1 MKQSKKGFITIH
13 YCGTKICEPGYSFGA
28 IRPHYI
34 LHIVQSGKGR
44 YYRAGQVYELKTGDA
59 FLLVPLESSTYTADM
74 EDPWKFTWIGFDGPA
89 AESLLS
95 QTCFLNDVVFHGLS
109 SSGKQEE
116 FFSLLEHLFQTY
128 LETGADSYTLLGQ
141 FLELLEF
148 MRTTPRYDTENDP
161 ERYLQRAR
169 EYIHNNYPY
178 PIRVTDIADAAGIDR
193 TYLYRIFMEKEKVS
207 PKQYL
212 SRLRLQISMKLLKS
226 TSYSITEIAYS
237 CGFSDSA
244 SFCRQFQAA
253 FQETPGSFRKKEIG
267 MMI

>member
-1 MKQSKKGFITIH
+1 MKQNKKGFITLH
-13 YCGTKICEPGYSFGA
+13 YCGTKVCEPGYSFGA

-34 LHIVQSGKGR
+34 LHIIKSGKGR
-44 YYRAGQVYELKTGDA
+44 YYRGDQVYELKTGDA
-59 FLLVPLESSTYTADM
+59 FLLIPLESSTYTADM
-74 EDPWKFTWIGFDGPA
+74 EDPWSFSWIGFDGPA

-95 QTCFLNDVVFHGLS
+95 PTCFLNDVVFQGFS
-109 SSGKQEE
+109 SPEKQEK
-116 FFSLLEHLFQTY
+116 FFRTLDRLFQTY
-128 LETGADSYTLLGQ
+128 TETGADSYTLLGQ

-148 MRTTPRYDTENDP
+148 MRIEPKHDAQNDP

-178 PIRVTDIADAAGIDR
+178 PIRVTDIAEAAGIDR

-212 SRLRLQISMKLLKS
+212 SRLRLQLSLKLLKS

-253 FQETPGSFRKKEIG
+253 FHETPGAFRKREIG
-267 MMI
+267 MII